1 MVEAVKNP
9 TTGNRNI
16 VETGEVVEKVITNFE
31 IKKIVTLYKLKEYR
45 DLDTGEIFL
54 AHHPDIPDKGI
65 FGKNMQA
72 FASILHADNRVTF
85 EGIASIFTNV
95 FGIPIT
101 APTAMELCNRA
112 SGKINP
118 EYTKL
123 NEELKTSNAVSIDE
137 TSSNQNGKQ
146 NWLWGFFTSSIAF
159 FSFFS
164 KRGGDIIERILG
176 KGYKG
181 IINCDGWSTYRIFS
195 EMYGVLLQRCWAHLI
210 REVKFTCKDKKNCMK
225 HMNG

>member
-1 MVEAVKNP
+1 
-9 TTGNRNI
+9 
-16 VETGEVVEKVITNFE
+16 
-31 IKKIVTLYKLKEYR
+31 
-45 DLDTGEIFL
+45 
-54 AHHPDIPDKGI
+54 
-65 FGKNMQA
+65 MQA

-146 NWLWGFFTSSIAF
+146 NWLWGFLHHLLHFSHF
-159 FSFFS
+159 F
-164 KRGGDIIERILG
+164 
-176 KGYKG
+176 
-181 IINCDGWSTYRIFS
+181 
-195 EMYGVLLQRCWAHLI
+195 QR
-210 REVKFTCKDKKNCMK
+210 EEGT
-225 HMNG
+225 